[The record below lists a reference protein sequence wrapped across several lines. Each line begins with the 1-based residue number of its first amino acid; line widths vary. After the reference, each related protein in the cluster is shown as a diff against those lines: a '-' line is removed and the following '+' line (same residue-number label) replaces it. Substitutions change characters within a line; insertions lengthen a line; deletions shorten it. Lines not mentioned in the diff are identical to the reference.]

1 MKRFITLFFAA
12 LMSVGMSWAMQIYID
27 VPEQDLLA
35 LDVEPSDNIENVK
48 GKIQDKTSIPPE
60 YQTLYF
66 NSTLLEDERTLADY
80 NIQKESTLQLAISG
94 GSTDVIPCT
103 TTDLGKVLCTDG
115 SIYATVSEATAASK
129 TAAAVITYVDTEN
142 GKALALAL
150 ADDGGEME
158 WAPAKTTAPAHTP
171 AVSGGTWTLASKDDW
186 NNMITAAGGY
196 EALRDGFSGV
206 GGTNMQQDA
215 YWSSTPV
222 DDLAWIFYFAYGGKW
237 VDGYVDDHCYVR
249 ACLAFDIPAAPQ
261 PEPTTYTLTL
271 ASNDVAMGTVTVEGA
286 GSGAGV
292 GEIES
297 IEFSNIP
304 AEWANNTTPLSAD
317 DLPGFVAVTG
327 EAALALAA
335 DLNITTGIIV
345 YGFEGESV
353 ATVQIYNGNKH
364 LQDVSYTKDMI
375 AEFPSVSVQIF
386 YTGVPVSTDIVD
398 NGDGTYTVAE
408 GTEVTIVAQPA
419 EGYYLASWS
428 NEAAL
433 NENDSQTITI
443 TDNTTVTAVFA
454 ADVVTPVANVDAE
467 NAETEVWFDLSG
479 RRLQG
484 KPSTPGLYI
493 RNGKKALVK

>member
-60 YQTLYF
+60 DQTLYF
-66 NSTLLEDERTLADY
+66 NSTLLEDDRTLKDY
-80 NIQKESTLQLAISG
+80 NILEESTLQLAISG

-103 TTDLGKVLCTDG
+103 TADLGKVLCTDG

-142 GKALALAL
+142 AKALALAL
-150 ADDGGEME
+150 ADDGIMDWEG
-158 WAPAKTTAPAHTP
+158 AKTTAPAHTP
-171 AVSGGTWTLASKDDW
+171 VVSNGTWTLASKDDW
-186 NNMITAAGGY
+186 DNMINAAGDY
-196 EALRDGFSGV
+196 TALRDGFSAV
-206 GGTNMQQDA
+206 GGTNMLERG
-215 YWSSTPV
+215 YWSSTIV
-222 DDLAWIFYFAYGGKW
+222 DFDNDDFAWNYDFKW
-237 VDGYVDDHCYVR
+237 GIWYDQYQVDHYYVR

-271 ASNDVAMGTVTVEGA
+271 ASNDVAMGTVIVEG
-286 GSGAGV
+286 
-292 GEIES
+292 
-297 IEFSNIP
+297 
-304 AEWANNTTPLSAD
+304 
-317 DLPGFVAVTG
+317 
-327 EAALALAA
+327 
-335 DLNITTGIIV
+335 
-345 YGFEGESV
+345 EG
-353 ATVQIYNGNKH
+353 
-364 LQDVSYTKDMI
+364 
-375 AEFPSVSVQIF
+375 
-386 YTGVPVSTDIVD
+386 IVD
-398 NGDGTYTVAE
+398 NQDGTYTVAE
-408 GTEVTIVAQPA
+408 GTEVTIVAQSA
-419 EGYYLASWS
+419 EGYHLASWS

-443 TDNTTVTAVFA
+443 TDNTTITAVFA

-467 NAETEVWFDLSG
+467 NAETEVWFDITG

>member
-1 MKRFITLFFAA
+1 MKRFITLLAAA

-35 LDVEPSDNIENVK
+35 IDVEPSDGIENVK

-66 NSTLLEDERTLADY
+66 NSTLLEDDRSLADY
-80 NIQKESTLQLAISG
+80 NILEESTLQLAISG
-94 GSTDVIPCT
+94 GSTPTTWTSLSVGDVI
-103 TTDLGKVLCTDG
+103 KVGDKIEVPAEGDG
-115 SIYATVSEATAASK
+115 SWGINGYVLRNTWGPYELIRADIYQESVFDDPVVTETEDGAFYVFKAENNDFYPLSDLAKGEGLVVTATSDGLEVTVAENKEFTV
-129 TAAAVITYVDTEN
+129 AVHE
-142 GKALALAL
+142 K
-150 ADDGGEME
+150 ADD
-158 WAPAKTTAPAHTP
+158 
-171 AVSGGTWTLASKDDW
+171 
-186 NNMITAAGGY
+186 
-196 EALRDGFSGV
+196 
-206 GGTNMQQDA
+206 
-215 YWSSTPV
+215 
-222 DDLAWIFYFAYGGKW
+222 
-237 VDGYVDDHCYVR
+237 
-249 ACLAFDIPAAPQ
+249 
-261 PEPTTYTLTL
+261 PTTYTLTV

-297 IEFSNIP
+297 IELSNIP
-304 AEWANNTTPLSAD
+304 AEWANNTTLLSAD

-327 EAALALAA
+327 EEALALAA

-353 ATVQIYNGNKH
+353 ATVQIYHDYKL
-364 LQDVSYTKDMI
+364 LQDVPYTKEII
-375 AEFPSVSVQIF
+375 ADLPSIPTQIF

-408 GTEVTIVAQPA
+408 GIEVTIVAQPA
-419 EGYYLASWS
+419 EGYHLASWS
-428 NEAAL
+428 NDAAL

-454 ADVVTPVANVDAE
+454 ANVVTPVANVDAE

-479 RRLQG
+479 RRLQS